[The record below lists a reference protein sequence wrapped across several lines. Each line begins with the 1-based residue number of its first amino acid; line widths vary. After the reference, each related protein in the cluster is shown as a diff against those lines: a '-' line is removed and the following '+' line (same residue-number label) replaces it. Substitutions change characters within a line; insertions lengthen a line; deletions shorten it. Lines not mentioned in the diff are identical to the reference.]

1 MGNEISRQEME
12 LFEAVKRG
20 DIESV
25 TRLLDMQVDINRHYF
40 FGNTLLIQA
49 CRNKEKEIVELLLSK
64 SADVNVTGW
73 DGETALIV
81 SIIIGSQDIVD
92 LLLTVKDINVM
103 KKSGLDGWT
112 AIHYAAMHNHV
123 TIVERLLC
131 CSVPVDIN
139 DNAGCT
145 PLWLAA
151 RYGHVCCVDVL
162 LKHGASPQHE
172 SELGSSPLEIAKQ
185 YGHSDGVEMMEEAIR
200 LRSRV
205 YVERDVSIM
214 RHQYEEKIAELQSEV
229 EKKTEE
235 LRQSSLVHES
245 EVMKLTN
252 MIQQKEKE
260 IRRLRMSAADRVGE
274 RQGAP
279 EAWLLMQPP
288 GDVIRAVVALAG
300 DQWSDVGFELGY
312 RMSELPTVTLS
323 ASLPSSKLNV
333 ILRRKADAVGTS
345 NVVGIILSACRRI
358 PLPICAATIRD
369 EVVRHQERLKTQNG
383 GQ

>member
-1 MGNEISRQEME
+1 ME
-12 LFEAVKRG
+12 KELCEAVRRG
-20 DIESV
+20 DIHSV
-25 TRLLDMQVDINRHYF
+25 TRLLDTKVDINKRYGV
-40 FGNTLLIQA
+40 FGKTLLIQA
-49 CRNKEKEIVELLLSK
+49 CENNQKEIVEFLLTK
-64 SADVNVTGW
+64 SADVNGTDSSGGW
-73 DGETALIV
+73 TPLITAAIKGWYD
-81 SIIIGSQDIVD
+81 IIDI
-92 LLLTVKDINVM
+92 LLKTKDINVM
-103 KKSGLDGWT
+103 KRDDHLGMT
-112 AIHYAAMHNHV
+112 AIHWAAQNNHV
-123 TIVERLLC
+123 TIVERLVS

-139 DNAGCT
+139 DNFGFT
-145 PLWLAA
+145 PLWWATC
-151 RYGHVCCVDVL
+151 YGHVCCVDVL
-162 LKHGASPQHE
+162 LKLGASPQHE
-172 SELGSSPLEIAKQ
+172 CKDGVSPLKAAKLC
-185 YGHSDGVEMMEEAIR
+185 GHSYVVEMMEEAIR
-200 LRSRV
+200 LRSHV

-214 RHQYEEKIAELQSEV
+214 RHQYEQTIAELQSEV
-229 EKKTEE
+229 EKMKEE
-235 LRQSSLVHES
+235 LRQSSLVHEI
-245 EVMKLTN
+245 EVTTLRN
-252 MIQQKEKE
+252 EIQQKEKE

-312 RMSELPTVTLS
+312 RTSELPTVTLS
-323 ASLPSSKLNV
+323 ASLPSSKLNA